1 MNLRSYLRGIGAGL
15 IVASL
20 VFFVGLKLN
29 DRKPEA
35 VIDKE
40 TLAQSVQEAEE
51 KKPENLEANGDTV
64 HVVEEGNEVDENGKI
79 VESVEHTEAEEA
91 DFNSDAEENKET
103 QDEETVAQ
111 EGAPEVKDS
120 EELKTPAAEEANLS
134 EHINPLPEGEDG
146 YVAGEETVKI
156 TIVRGDSS
164 VSVSRRLFEAGLI
177 ESAVE
182 FDQYLCNNGYDKRI
196 SVGNYEIPYGLDFEG
211 IAKTIAR

>member
-1 MNLRSYLRGIGAGL
+1 MFL
-15 IVASL
+15 
-20 VFFVGLKLN
+20 
-29 DRKPEA
+29 
-35 VIDKE
+35 
-40 TLAQSVQEAEE
+40 
-51 KKPENLEANGDTV
+51 
-64 HVVEEGNEVDENGKI
+64 
-79 VESVEHTEAEEA
+79 
-91 DFNSDAEENKET
+91 
-103 QDEETVAQ
+103 
-111 EGAPEVKDS
+111 
-120 EELKTPAAEEANLS
+120 NLS

>member
-51 KKPENLEANGDTV
+51 KKPENLEVNGDTV

-120 EELKTPAAEEANLS
+120 EELETPAAEEANLS

>member
-1 MNLRSYLRGIGAGL
+1 MNLRSYLRGIGAVL
-15 IVASL
+15 IVSSL

-51 KKPENLEANGDTV
+51 KKPENLEVNGDTV

-103 QDEETVAQ
+103 QNEENVAQ

-120 EELKTPAAEEANLS
+120 EELKTPATEEANLS

>member
-1 MNLRSYLRGIGAGL
+1 M
-15 IVASL
+15 
-20 VFFVGLKLN
+20 FFVGLKLN

-51 KKPENLEANGDTV
+51 KKPENLEVNGDTV